1 MGGWDS
7 LVLYKTLSL
16 ASHLKK
22 ITSVREYLAD
32 SDRGYISAPA
42 SLEVCRQHAFR
53 NIALWYFR
61 EGRVFPVYPTGTV
74 FHPGRVSSLV
84 GSLSL
89 PLVFGRPVIVVD
101 RYIHI
106 FVPRRAQRWTVH
118 WSGDR
123 IRRSPR
129 LRRLTIDTARVRR
142 VVGDGIFAPRGR
154 VVYTA
159 GPRVN
164 YPEIVRL
171 HLRGIIRGERDYYG
185 DPVTVE
191 RVVSHAPEPTVQ

>member
-1 MGGWDS
+1 M
-7 LVLYKTLSL
+7 
-16 ASHLKK
+16 
-22 ITSVREYLAD
+22 
-32 SDRGYISAPA
+32 
-42 SLEVCRQHAFR
+42 
-53 NIALWYFR
+53 
-61 EGRVFPVYPTGTV
+61 YPTGTV

-84 GSLSL
+84 GSFNL

-118 WSGDR
+118 WSGNR

-129 LRRLTIDTARVRR
+129 LRRVTIDTARTRR

-171 HLRGIIRGERDYYG
+171 HLRGIVRGERDYYG

-191 RVVSHAPEPTVQ
+191 SVGSHASDHTVQ

>member
-1 MGGWDS
+1 M
-7 LVLYKTLSL
+7 
-16 ASHLKK
+16 
-22 ITSVREYLAD
+22 
-32 SDRGYISAPA
+32 
-42 SLEVCRQHAFR
+42 
-53 NIALWYFR
+53 
-61 EGRVFPVYPTGTV
+61 YPTGTV

-118 WSGDR
+118 WSGNR

-129 LRRLTIDTARVRR
+129 LRRVTIDTARQRR

-154 VVYTA
+154 VIYTA
-159 GPRVN
+159 GPRIN
-164 YPEIVRL
+164 YPGIVRL
-171 HLRGIIRGERDYYG
+171 HLAGIIRGERDHYG
-185 DPVTVE
+185 DPVIPE
-191 RVVSHAPEPTVQ
+191 SVVSHSPESTDL

>member
-1 MGGWDS
+1 M
-7 LVLYKTLSL
+7 
-16 ASHLKK
+16 
-22 ITSVREYLAD
+22 
-32 SDRGYISAPA
+32 
-42 SLEVCRQHAFR
+42 
-53 NIALWYFR
+53 
-61 EGRVFPVYPTGTV
+61 YPTGTV

-84 GSLSL
+84 GSFNL
-89 PLVFGRPVIVVD
+89 PLMFGRPVIVVD

-118 WSGDR
+118 WSGNR

-129 LRRLTIDTARVRR
+129 LRRITIDTARTRR

-159 GPRVN
+159 GPRIN

-171 HLRGIIRGERDYYG
+171 HLRGIVRGERDYYG
-185 DPVTVE
+185 DSVTVE
-191 RVVSHAPEPTVQ
+191 SVSSHASEPTVQ

>member
-1 MGGWDS
+1 M
-7 LVLYKTLSL
+7 
-16 ASHLKK
+16 
-22 ITSVREYLAD
+22 
-32 SDRGYISAPA
+32 
-42 SLEVCRQHAFR
+42 
-53 NIALWYFR
+53 
-61 EGRVFPVYPTGTV
+61 YPTGTV

-84 GSLSL
+84 GSFNLL
-89 PLVFGRPVIVVD
+89 LVFGRPVIVVD

-118 WSGDR
+118 WSGNR

-129 LRRLTIDTARVRR
+129 LRRVTIDTARTRR

-164 YPEIVRL
+164 YPEIVRQ
-171 HLRGIIRGERDYYG
+171 HLRGIVRGERDYYG

-191 RVVSHAPEPTVQ
+191 SVGSHASESTVQ

>member
-1 MGGWDS
+1 M
-7 LVLYKTLSL
+7 
-16 ASHLKK
+16 
-22 ITSVREYLAD
+22 
-32 SDRGYISAPA
+32 
-42 SLEVCRQHAFR
+42 
-53 NIALWYFR
+53 N
-61 EGRVFPVYPTGTV
+61 PTGTV

-84 GSLSL
+84 GSFSL

-118 WSGDR
+118 WSGNR
-123 IRRSPR
+123 IRHSPR
-129 LRRLTIDTARVRR
+129 LRRVTIDTARTRR

-164 YPEIVRL
+164 YPEIVRQ
-171 HLRGIIRGERDYYG
+171 HLRGIVRGERDYYG
-185 DPVTVE
+185 DPVIVE
-191 RVVSHAPEPTVQ
+191 SVSSHASEPTVQ